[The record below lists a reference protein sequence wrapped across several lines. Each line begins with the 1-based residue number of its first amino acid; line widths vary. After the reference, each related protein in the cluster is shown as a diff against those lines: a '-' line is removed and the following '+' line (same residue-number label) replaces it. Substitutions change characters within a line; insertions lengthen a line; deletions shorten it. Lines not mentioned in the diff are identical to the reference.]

1 MNKKRYNS
9 ILLDILF
16 PSNMVN
22 MEIKQTNAT
31 KIIIYK
37 ILKNNQKKNKKKTKE
52 QIVHTN
58 YAMI

>member
-1 MNKKRYNS
+1 
-9 ILLDILF
+9 
-16 PSNMVN
+16 MVN
-22 MEIKQTNAT
+22 MEIKQANAT

>member
-37 ILKNNQKKNKKKTKE
+37 ILKNNQTKNKKKTKE

>member
-1 MNKKRYNS
+1 
-9 ILLDILF
+9 
-16 PSNMVN
+16 MVN

-37 ILKNNQKKNKKKTKE
+37 ILKNNQKKNKKKAKK

>member
-1 MNKKRYNS
+1 
-9 ILLDILF
+9 
-16 PSNMVN
+16 MVN

-31 KIIIYK
+31 EIIIYK
-37 ILKNNQKKNKKKTKE
+37 ILKNNQKKNKKKPKE

>member
-22 MEIKQTNAT
+22 MEIKKTNAK
-31 KIIIYK
+31 KIKIYK
-37 ILKNNQKKNKKKTKE
+37 IQKNNQKKNKKKTKE

>member
-37 ILKNNQKKNKKKTKE
+37 ILKNNQKKKQKKTKE

>member
-1 MNKKRYNS
+1 
-9 ILLDILF
+9 
-16 PSNMVN
+16 MVN

-52 QIVHTN
+52 QIAHTN

>member
-1 MNKKRYNS
+1 
-9 ILLDILF
+9 
-16 PSNMVN
+16 MVN

-37 ILKNNQKKNKKKTKE
+37 ILKNNQKKKQKKTKE

>member
-1 MNKKRYNS
+1 MNKKRFNS

>member
-22 MEIKQTNAT
+22 MEIKQANAT

>member
-31 KIIIYK
+31 KTIIYK